1 MTVDY
6 DPAPQRFIGTGTVF
20 IARDDGPGVWGYWD
34 AMPETGPRPLEQ
46 LPEGMSLPE
55 AAAWGL
61 ERTKRV
67 LVRTETSGY
76 FIVGELSAA
85 TDLEVE
91 LEGELPLAA
100 LDEL

>member
-1 MTVDY
+1 MTVNY
-6 DPAPQRFIGTGTVF
+6 DPAPERSIGTGTVF
-20 IARDDGPGVWGYWD
+20 IARDGGPGVWGYWD
-34 AMPETGPRPLEQ
+34 ALPETGPRPLEQ
-46 LPEGMSLPE
+46 LPEGMTLRE

-76 FIVGELSAA
+76 FVVGELSAA
-85 TDLEVE
+85 SDLEVE
-91 LEGELPLAA
+91 LEGELPLAT